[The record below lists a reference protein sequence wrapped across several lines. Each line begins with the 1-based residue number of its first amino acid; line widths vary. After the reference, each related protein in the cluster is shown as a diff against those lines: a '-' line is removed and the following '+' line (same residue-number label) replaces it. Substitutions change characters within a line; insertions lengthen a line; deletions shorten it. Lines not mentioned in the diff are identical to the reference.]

1 METNMID
8 GVVVYGVGGTWFAY
22 EDDWRTARSMPLR
35 EEQSNLLLNRCE
47 IKEQVEVELVAVTV
61 EFIDWCNF
69 NGVVPKI
76 IPVSRV

>member
-1 METNMID
+1 MVD

-22 EDDWRTARSMPLR
+22 EDDWRVARNMPIR

-47 IKEQVEVELVAVTV
+47 VKEQVEVELVQVTV
-61 EFIDWCNF
+61 EFINWCNY

-76 IPVSRV
+76 LPVSKI